1 MDRNLLAK
9 ELVKIAKTVMGAANT
24 VSVDELM
31 EYEDGNMDREKVIDL
46 FQRLVKNGMA
56 WTLQGSYG
64 RMAMELIR
72 QGLIK
77 R

>member
-1 MDRNLLAK
+1 MDNQLIAR
-9 ELVKIAKTVMGAANT
+9 ELVKIAKSLVGASNT

-31 EYEDGNMDREKVIDL
+31 EYEDGRMDEDKVIDL

-56 WTLQGSYG
+56 WQLQGSYG
-64 RMAMELIR
+64 RMAAELIR
-72 QGLIK
+72 RGLIK